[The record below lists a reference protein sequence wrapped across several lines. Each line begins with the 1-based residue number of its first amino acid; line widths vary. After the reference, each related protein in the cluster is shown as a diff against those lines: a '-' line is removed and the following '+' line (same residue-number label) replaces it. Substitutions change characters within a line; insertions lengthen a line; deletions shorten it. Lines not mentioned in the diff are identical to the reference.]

1 MLIGDIQQDLYKSCI
16 LVEKIHGM
24 LGKDFIIQYIR
35 FAAIESFVKREN
47 CWKNQK
53 DEGWN
58 IVEQAYMDYKL

>member
-47 CWKNQK
+47 C
-53 DEGWN
+53 
-58 IVEQAYMDYKL
+58 